1 MMNSLRL
8 KLLMIIVA
16 LGNLSVCV
24 MAQQD
29 SLSIKMD
36 ALFKEMDHTK
46 HPGFSL
52 SIITNGNVFL
62 RNSYGM
68 ANLENGTPF
77 RESTV
82 SDLGSVAKHI
92 TNYAILH
99 LIKEKKLAF
108 SDKLLTFFPTLINK
122 SSGDITILQ
131 LMQHTSGLREIY
143 SKLSL
148 QGGRMGHPIFQEDA
162 LQLVEMS
169 EDQNFPAG
177 SAFSY
182 CNTGY
187 MLLAEIIQNVS
198 NLSYEAYLNDK
209 IFQPLG
215 MNKSFVMDKQG
226 EIFPDMANSYSPS
239 NKQWTAVYD
248 NSTAF
253 GQGGIYMS
261 LDDIEKWFIHLTNAG
276 KQEEPPINSL
286 LKKVVLTKGDTLN
299 YALGIENDT
308 FMNIPLWQ
316 HTGSSAG
323 YRTAFTWIPST
334 NQVIILKSNYSSF
347 DAIKTTE
354 KIISLLFSLP
364 PKNEM
369 QKSNPTAKVTEALT
383 IDIHDAPGWLGDY
396 FCKEMDVRYSFQLL
410 NNTLHCTHPIRGQAE
425 VKKTSDGKYS
435 ARPFFTSLR
444 PITDKKGNITHIFM
458 DTSDL
463 IHLKFEKMQ

>member
-1 MMNSLRL
+1 MTNSLCL
-8 KLLMIIVA
+8 KLLMIVA

-24 MAQQD
+24 MAQQE

-36 ALFKEMDHTK
+36 ALFKEKDHTK

-52 SIITNGNVFL
+52 SIITNGNVSF

-92 TNYAILH
+92 TNYAILQ
-99 LIKEKKLAF
+99 LIKEKKLSF
-108 SDKLLTFFPTLINK
+108 SDKLSTFFPTLINK
-122 SSGDITILQ
+122 SSGDITMLQ

-143 SKLSL
+143 SKLAL

-162 LQLVEMS
+162 LHLVELS
-169 EDQNFPAG
+169 EEQNFPSG
-177 SAFSY
+177 STFSY

-187 MLLAEIIQNVS
+187 MLLAEIIQKAS
-198 NLSYEAYLNDK
+198 NLSYEAYLNEK

-215 MNKSFVMDKQG
+215 MTNSFIMDIQG

-239 NKQWTAVYD
+239 NNQWTAVYD

-261 LDDIEKWFIHLTNAG
+261 LDDIEKWFIHLTKAG
-276 KQEEPPINSL
+276 KQEEPPIYSL
-286 LKKVVLTKGDTLN
+286 LKKAVLTNGDTLN

-308 FMNIPLWQ
+308 FKNINFWQ

-334 NQVIILKSNYSSF
+334 NQMIILKSNYSSF
-347 DAIKTTE
+347 DAIKTTQE
-354 KIISLLFSLP
+354 IMSLLFSIP
-364 PKNEM
+364 PENEIP
-369 QKSNPTAKVTEALT
+369 KTPTTTKATESSPMG
-383 IDIHDAPGWLGDY
+383 IQDAQGWQGDY

-410 NNTLHCTHPIRGQAE
+410 NNTLYCIHPIRGQTE

-435 ARPFFTSLR
+435 AGPFFTSLR
-444 PITDKKGNITHIFM
+444 PIMDKKGNITHIFM

-463 IHLKFEKMQ
+463 IHLKFEKMK

>member
-1 MMNSLRL
+1 MINSLRL
-8 KLLMIIVA
+8 KLLIIVA

-24 MAQQD
+24 MAQQE

-36 ALFKEMDHTK
+36 ALFEEIDHTK

-52 SIITNGNVFL
+52 SIITNGNVSF

-77 RESTV
+77 RESTI

-99 LIKEKKLAF
+99 LIKEEKLAF
-108 SDKLLTFFPTLINK
+108 SDKLSTFFPTLINK

-143 SKLSL
+143 SKLAL

-162 LQLVEMS
+162 LQVVEMS
-169 EDQNFPAG
+169 EGQNFPAG

-187 MLLAEIIQNVS
+187 MLLAEIIQKAS

-215 MNKSFVMDKQG
+215 MSKSFVMDKQG

-239 NKQWTAVYD
+239 NKHWTAVYD
-248 NSTAF
+248 NSSAF

-276 KQEEPPINSL
+276 KQGEPPIYSL
-286 LKKVVLTKGDTLN
+286 LKKAILTNGDTLN

-308 FMNIPLWQ
+308 FVNIPFWQ

-323 YRTAFTWIPST
+323 YRTVFTWIPST

-354 KIISLLFSLP
+354 KIMSLLFSLP
-364 PKNEM
+364 QENEM
-369 QKSNPTAKVTEALT
+369 PKTPPTTKATDALPMGLL
-383 IDIHDAPGWLGDY
+383 DAQAWQGDY
-396 FCKEMDVRYSFQLL
+396 FCKEMDVRYSFQFL
-410 NNTLHCTHPIRGQAE
+410 NNTLYCIHPIRGQAE

-435 ARPFFTSLR
+435 SRPFFTSLR

-458 DTSDL
+458 DTPDL
-463 IHLKFEKMQ
+463 IHLKFDKMR

>member
-1 MMNSLRL
+1 MINSLRL
-8 KLLMIIVA
+8 KLLMIVA

-24 MAQQD
+24 MAQQE

-36 ALFKEMDHTK
+36 ALFEEIDHTK

-52 SIITNGNVFL
+52 SIITNGNVSF

-92 TNYAILH
+92 TNFAILH

-108 SDKLLTFFPTLINK
+108 SDKLSTFFPTLINK
-122 SSGDITILQ
+122 SSGDLTILQ

-143 SKLSL
+143 SKLAL

-187 MLLAEIIQNVS
+187 MLLAEIIQKVS

-215 MNKSFVMDKQG
+215 MSKSFVMDKQG

-248 NSTAF
+248 NSSAF

-261 LDDIEKWFIHLTNAG
+261 LNDIEKWFIHLTKAG
-276 KQEEPPINSL
+276 KQGETPIYSL
-286 LKKVVLTKGDTLN
+286 LKKAVLTNSDTLN
-299 YALGIENDT
+299 YALGIENDN
-308 FMNIPLWQ
+308 FKNINFWQ

-347 DAIKTTE
+347 DAIKTTQE
-354 KIISLLFSLP
+354 IMSILFSIPLE
-364 PKNEM
+364 NEM
-369 QKSNPTAKVTEALT
+369 PKTASTTKATESSPMGIQDT
-383 IDIHDAPGWLGDY
+383 QSWQGDFY
-396 FCKEMDVRYSFQLL
+396 CKEMDVRYSFQFL
-410 NNTLHCTHPIRGQAE
+410 NNTLYCTHPIRGQAE

-435 ARPFFTSLR
+435 ALPFFTSLR

>member
-8 KLLMIIVA
+8 KLLIIVA

-24 MAQQD
+24 MAQQE

-36 ALFKEMDHTK
+36 ALFEKIDQTK

-52 SIITNGNVFL
+52 SIITNGNVSF

-92 TNYAILH
+92 TNFAILH

-108 SDKLLTFFPTLINK
+108 SDKLSTFFPTLINK

-143 SKLSL
+143 SKLAL

-169 EDQNFPAG
+169 EGQNFPSG
-177 SAFSY
+177 STFSY

-187 MLLAEIIQNVS
+187 MLLAEIIQKAS

-215 MNKSFVMDKQG
+215 MSKTFVMDKQG

-239 NKQWTAVYD
+239 NNQWATMYD

-261 LDDIEKWFIHLTNAG
+261 LDDIEKWFIHLTKAG
-276 KQEEPPINSL
+276 EQGEQPIYSL
-286 LKKVVLTKGDTLN
+286 LKKAVLTNGDTLN
-299 YALGIENDT
+299 YALGIENDI
-308 FMNIPLWQ
+308 FKNINFWQ

-334 NQVIILKSNYSSF
+334 NQVILLKSNYSSF
-347 DAIKTTE
+347 DAIKTTQ
-354 KIISLLFSLP
+354 KVMSILFSLP
-364 PKNEM
+364 LENEM
-369 QKSNPTAKVTEALT
+369 PKTASTTKATESSPMGIQDVQA
-383 IDIHDAPGWLGDY
+383 WQGDY

-410 NNTLHCTHPIRGQAE
+410 NNTLYC
-425 VKKTSDGKYS
+425 
-435 ARPFFTSLR
+435 
-444 PITDKKGNITHIFM
+444 
-458 DTSDL
+458 
-463 IHLKFEKMQ
+463 

>member
-1 MMNSLRL
+1 MNSLRL
-8 KLLMIIVA
+8 KLLIIIA

-24 MAQQD
+24 MAQQE

-36 ALFKEMDHTK
+36 ALFEEIAHTK

-52 SIITNGNVFL
+52 SIITNGNVSF

-108 SDKLLTFFPTLINK
+108 SDKLSTFFPTLINK
-122 SSGDITILQ
+122 SSGDITMLQ

-143 SKLSL
+143 SKLAL

-169 EDQNFPAG
+169 EGQNFPAG

-187 MLLAEIIQNVS
+187 MLLAEIIQKVS

-215 MNKSFVMDKQG
+215 MSKTFVMDKQG

-239 NKQWTAVYD
+239 NKHWTAVYD
-248 NSTAF
+248 NSSAF

-276 KQEEPPINSL
+276 KQGEPPIYSL
-286 LKKVVLTKGDTLN
+286 LKKAVLTNGDTLN

-308 FMNIPLWQ
+308 FVNIPFWQ

-354 KIISLLFSLP
+354 KIMSLLFSLP
-364 PKNEM
+364 QENEM
-369 QKSNPTAKVTEALT
+369 PKTPPTKMATEVLPMS
-383 IDIHDAPGWLGDY
+383 IQDAQAWLGDY

-410 NNTLHCTHPIRGQAE
+410 NNTLHCIHPIRGQAE

-444 PITDKKGNITHIFM
+444 PVMDKKGNITHIFM

-463 IHLKFEKMQ
+463 IHLKFEKMR

>member
-1 MMNSLRL
+1 MINSLRF
-8 KLLMIIVA
+8 KLLMIVA

-24 MAQQD
+24 MAQQE
-29 SLSIKMD
+29 SLSIKID
-36 ALFKEMDHTK
+36 ALFNEIDHTK

-52 SIITNGNVFL
+52 SIITNGNVSF

-108 SDKLLTFFPTLINK
+108 SDKLSTFFPTLINI
-122 SSGDITILQ
+122 SSGDVTMLQ

-143 SKLSL
+143 SKLAL
-148 QGGRMGHPIFQEDA
+148 QGGRMGQPIFQEDA

-169 EDQNFPAG
+169 EGQNFPAG

-182 CNTGY
+182 CNTGD
-187 MLLAEIIQNVS
+187 MLLAEIIQKVS
-198 NLSYEAYLNDK
+198 HLSYEAYLNEN
-209 IFQPLG
+209 IFQPLS
-215 MNKSFVMDKQG
+215 MSKSFVMDKQG

-239 NKQWTAVYD
+239 NNQWTAVYD

-261 LDDIEKWFIHLTNAG
+261 LDDVEKWFSHLTKAG
-276 KQEEPPINSL
+276 KQEEPPIYSL
-286 LKKVVLTKGDTLN
+286 LKKAVLTNGDTLN

-308 FMNIPLWQ
+308 FKNINFWQ

-323 YRTAFTWIPST
+323 YRTAFTWLPST

-347 DAIKTTE
+347 DAIKTTK
-354 KIISLLFSLP
+354 KIMSILFSIPLE
-364 PKNEM
+364 NEM
-369 QKSNPTAKVTEALT
+369 PKTPPTTKATESSPM
-383 IDIHDAPGWLGDY
+383 DIQDSQSWQGDY

-410 NNTLHCTHPIRGQAE
+410 NNTLYCIHPNRGQAE
-425 VKKTSDGKYS
+425 VKKASDGKYS

>member
-1 MMNSLRL
+1 MINSLRL
-8 KLLMIIVA
+8 KLLIIVA

-24 MAQQD
+24 MAQQE

-36 ALFKEMDHTK
+36 ALFEEIDHTK

-52 SIITNGNVFL
+52 SIITNGNVSF

-108 SDKLLTFFPTLINK
+108 SDKLSTFFPTLINK

-143 SKLSL
+143 SKLAL

-169 EDQNFPAG
+169 EGQNFPAG

-187 MLLAEIIQNVS
+187 MLLAEIIQKVS

-215 MNKSFVMDKQG
+215 MSNSFVMDKQG

-261 LDDIEKWFIHLTNAG
+261 LDDVEKWFIHLTKAG
-276 KQEEPPINSL
+276 EHGEIPIYSL
-286 LKKVVLTKGDTLN
+286 LKKAVLTNGDTLN
-299 YALGIENDT
+299 YALGIENDI
-308 FMNIPLWQ
+308 FKNINFWQ

-354 KIISLLFSLP
+354 KIMSLLFSLP
-364 PKNEM
+364 QENEM
-369 QKSNPTAKVTEALT
+369 PKTPPTKMATEVLPMS
-383 IDIHDAPGWLGDY
+383 IQDAQAWLGDY

-410 NNTLHCTHPIRGQAE
+410 NNTLYCIHPIRGQAE
-425 VKKTSDGKYS
+425 VKKASDGKYS
-435 ARPFFTSLR
+435 ARPLFTSLR
-444 PITDKKGNITHIFM
+444 PIMDKKGNITHIFM

-463 IHLKFEKMQ
+463 IHLKFEKMR

>member
-1 MMNSLRL
+1 MINSLRL
-8 KLLMIIVA
+8 KILMIFA

-24 MAQQD
+24 MAQQE
-29 SLSIKMD
+29 SLSIKID
-36 ALFKEMDHTK
+36 ALFNEIDHTK

-52 SIITNGNVFL
+52 SIITNGNVSF

-108 SDKLLTFFPTLINK
+108 SDKLSTFFPTLINI
-122 SSGDITILQ
+122 SSGDVTILQ

-143 SKLSL
+143 SKLAL
-148 QGGRMGHPIFQEDA
+148 QGGRMGQPIFQEDA

-169 EDQNFPAG
+169 EGQNFPAG

-187 MLLAEIIQNVS
+187 MLLAEIIQKVS

-226 EIFPDMANSYSPS
+226 KIFPDMANSYSPS
-239 NKQWTAVYD
+239 NNQWTAVYD

-276 KQEEPPINSL
+276 KQGETPIYSL
-286 LKKVVLTKGDTLN
+286 LKKAVLTNSDTLN
-299 YALGIENDT
+299 YALGIENDN
-308 FMNIPLWQ
+308 FKNINFWQ

-354 KIISLLFSLP
+354 KIMSLLFSLSQENEI
-364 PKNEM
+364 PKTTTT
-369 QKSNPTAKVTEALT
+369 KATDALPMS
-383 IDIHDAPGWLGDY
+383 IQDAQGWLGDFY
-396 FCKEMDVRYSFQLL
+396 CKEMDVRYSFQLL
-410 NNTLHCTHPIRGQAE
+410 NNTLYCTHPIRGQAE

>member
-1 MMNSLRL
+1 MTNSLCL
-8 KLLMIIVA
+8 KLLMIVA

-24 MAQQD
+24 MAQQE

-36 ALFKEMDHTK
+36 ALFKEKDHTK

-52 SIITNGNVFL
+52 SIITNGNVSF

-92 TNYAILH
+92 TNYAILQ
-99 LIKEKKLAF
+99 LIKEKKLSF
-108 SDKLLTFFPTLINK
+108 SDKLSTFFPTLINK
-122 SSGDITILQ
+122 SSGDITMLQ

-143 SKLSL
+143 SKLAL

-169 EDQNFPAG
+169 EEQNFPAG

-187 MLLAEIIQNVS
+187 MLLAEIIQKVS
-198 NLSYEAYLNDK
+198 HLSYEAYLNEK

-215 MNKSFVMDKQG
+215 MSHSFVMDIQG

-239 NKQWTAVYD
+239 NNQWTAVYD

-261 LDDIEKWFIHLTNAG
+261 LDDIEKWFIHLTKAG
-276 KQEEPPINSL
+276 KQEEPPIYSL
-286 LKKVVLTKGDTLN
+286 LKKAVLTIGDTLN
-299 YALGIENDT
+299 YALGIENDI
-308 FMNIPLWQ
+308 FKNINFWQ

-347 DAIKTTE
+347 DAIKTTQE
-354 KIISLLFSLP
+354 IMSLLFSIPPENEIPKTPSTTKSTESLP
-364 PKNEM
+364 IGI
-369 QKSNPTAKVTEALT
+369 QDTQS
-383 IDIHDAPGWLGDY
+383 WQGDY
-396 FCKEMDVRYSFQLL
+396 FCKEMDVRYSFQFL
-410 NNTLHCTHPIRGQAE
+410 NNTLYCIHPNRGQAE

-444 PITDKKGNITHIFM
+444 PIMDKKGNITHIFM

-463 IHLKFEKMQ
+463 IHLKFEKMR

>member
-1 MMNSLRL
+1 MLNSLRL
-8 KLLMIIVA
+8 KLLMIVA
-16 LGNLSVCV
+16 LGNLFVRV
-24 MAQQD
+24 MAQQE

-36 ALFKEMDHTK
+36 ALFKEIDHTK

-52 SIITNGNVFL
+52 SIITNGNVSF

-68 ANLENGTPF
+68 ANLEIGTPF

-108 SDKLLTFFPTLINK
+108 SDKLSTFFPTLINK
-122 SSGDITILQ
+122 SSGDITMLQ

-143 SKLSL
+143 SKLAL

-162 LQLVEMS
+162 LKLVEMS

-187 MLLAEIIQNVS
+187 MLLAEIIQKVS

-215 MNKSFVMDKQG
+215 MSNSFVMDKQG

-239 NKQWTAVYD
+239 NNKWTAVYD

-261 LDDIEKWFIHLTNAG
+261 LDDVEKWFSHLTKAG
-276 KQEEPPINSL
+276 KQEEPPIYSL
-286 LKKVVLTKGDTLN
+286 LKKAVLTNGDTLN

-308 FMNIPLWQ
+308 FVNITFWQ

-347 DAIKTTE
+347 DAIKTTQE
-354 KIISLLFSLP
+354 IMSILFSIPLE
-364 PKNEM
+364 NEM
-369 QKSNPTAKVTEALT
+369 PKTPTTTKATDALPMGLL
-383 IDIHDAPGWLGDY
+383 DAQAWLGDY
-396 FCKEMDVRYSFQLL
+396 FCKEMDVRYSFQFL
-410 NNTLHCTHPIRGQAE
+410 NNTLYCIHPIRGQAE
-425 VKKTSDGKYS
+425 VKKASDGKYS

-444 PITDKKGNITHIFM
+444 PIMDKKGNITHIFM

-463 IHLKFEKMQ
+463 IHLKFEKMK

>member
-1 MMNSLRL
+1 MTNSLRL
-8 KLLMIIVA
+8 KLLMIIA
-16 LGNLSVCV
+16 FGNLSVCV
-24 MAQQD
+24 MAQQEN
-29 SLSIKMD
+29 LSIKMD
-36 ALFKEMDHTK
+36 ALFKEKDHTK

-52 SIITNGNVFL
+52 SIITNGNVSF

-99 LIKEKKLAF
+99 LIKENKLAF
-108 SDKLLTFFPTLINK
+108 SDKLSTFFPTLINK
-122 SSGDITILQ
+122 SSGDITMLQ

-143 SKLSL
+143 SKLAL

-162 LQLVEMS
+162 LHLVEMS
-169 EDQNFPAG
+169 EEQNFPAG

-187 MLLAEIIQNVS
+187 MLLAEIIQKVS

-239 NKQWTAVYD
+239 NNQWTAVYD

-261 LDDIEKWFIHLTNAG
+261 LDDVEKWFIYLTKAG
-276 KQEEPPINSL
+276 KQEEPPIYSL
-286 LKKVVLTKGDTLN
+286 LKKAILTNGDTLN

-308 FMNIPLWQ
+308 FVNIPFWQ

-347 DAIKTTE
+347 DAIKTTQE
-354 KIISLLFSLP
+354 IISLLFSIPPENEIPKTTTTKATDALP
-364 PKNEM
+364 M
-369 QKSNPTAKVTEALT
+369 GLL
-383 IDIHDAPGWLGDY
+383 DAQAWLGDY
-396 FCKEMDVRYSFQLL
+396 VCKEMDVRYSFQLL
-410 NNTLHCTHPIRGQAE
+410 DNTLYCIHPIRGKAE
-425 VKKTSDGKYS
+425 VKKTSDGKYT
-435 ARPFFTSLR
+435 ARPFFTSIR
-444 PITDKKGNITHIFM
+444 PVMDKKGNITHIFM

>member
-1 MMNSLRL
+1 MLNSLRL
-8 KLLMIIVA
+8 KLLMIVA

-24 MAQQD
+24 MAQQE
-29 SLSIKMD
+29 SLSIKID
-36 ALFKEMDHTK
+36 ALFNEIDHTK

-52 SIITNGNVFL
+52 SIITNGNVSF

-68 ANLENGTPF
+68 ANLEIGTPF

-108 SDKLLTFFPTLINK
+108 SDKLSTFFPTLINK
-122 SSGDITILQ
+122 SSGDITMLQ

-143 SKLSL
+143 SKLAL

-162 LQLVEMS
+162 LYLVEMS
-169 EDQNFPAG
+169 EGQNFPAG

-187 MLLAEIIQNVS
+187 MLLAEIIQKVS
-198 NLSYEAYLNDK
+198 NLSYEAFLNDK

-215 MNKSFVMDKQG
+215 MSKSFVMDIQG

-239 NKQWTAVYD
+239 NNQWATMYD

-261 LDDIEKWFIHLTNAG
+261 LDDVEKWFSHLTKAG
-276 KQEEPPINSL
+276 KQEEPPIYSL
-286 LKKVVLTKGDTLN
+286 LKKAVLTNGDTLN

-308 FMNIPLWQ
+308 FKNINFWQ

-347 DAIKTTE
+347 DAIKTTQ
-354 KIISLLFSLP
+354 KIMSILFSLP
-364 PKNEM
+364 LENEM
-369 QKSNPTAKVTEALT
+369 PK
-383 IDIHDAPGWLGDY
+383 APPKMAREVLPMGIQAAQSWQGDY
-396 FCKEMDVRYSFQLL
+396 FCKEMDVRYSFQFL
-410 NNTLHCTHPIRGQAE
+410 NNTLYCIHPIRGQAE
-425 VKKTSDGKYS
+425 VKKASDGKYS

-444 PITDKKGNITHIFM
+444 PIMDKKGNITHIFM
-458 DTSDL
+458 DTPDL
-463 IHLKFEKMQ
+463 IHLKFEKMK

>member
-8 KLLMIIVA
+8 KLLIIIA
-16 LGNLSVCV
+16 LGNLSICV
-24 MAQQD
+24 MAQQE

-36 ALFKEMDHTK
+36 ALFKEIDHTM

-52 SIITNGNVFL
+52 SIITNGNVSF

-108 SDKLLTFFPTLINK
+108 SDKLSTFFPTLINK
-122 SSGDITILQ
+122 SSGDLTILQ

-143 SKLSL
+143 SKLAL

-187 MLLAEIIQNVS
+187 MLLAEIIQKVS
-198 NLSYEAYLNDK
+198 NLSYEAFLNEQ

-215 MNKSFVMDKQG
+215 MSKSFVMDKQG
-226 EIFPDMANSYSPS
+226 EIFPDLANSYSPS

-276 KQEEPPINSL
+276 KQGEPPIYSL
-286 LKKVVLTKGDTLN
+286 LKKAVLTNGDTLD

-308 FMNIPLWQ
+308 FVNIPFWQ

-354 KIISLLFSLP
+354 KIMSLLFSLP
-364 PKNEM
+364 QENEM
-369 QKSNPTAKVTEALT
+369 PKTHPTKIATEVLPMG
-383 IDIHDAPGWLGDY
+383 IQDAQAWQGDY
-396 FCKEMDVRYSFQLL
+396 FCKEMDVRYSFQFL
-410 NNTLHCTHPIRGQAE
+410 NNTLYCIHPIRGQAE
-425 VKKTSDGKYS
+425 VKKASDGKYS

-444 PITDKKGNITHIFM
+444 PIMDKKGNITHIFM

-463 IHLKFEKMQ
+463 IHLKFEKMR

>member
-8 KLLMIIVA
+8 KLLIIIA
-16 LGNLSVCV
+16 LGNLSFCV
-24 MAQQD
+24 MAQQE
-29 SLSIKMD
+29 SLSMKMD
-36 ALFKEMDHTK
+36 ALFKEIDHTK

-52 SIITNGNVFL
+52 SIITNGNVSF

-92 TNYAILH
+92 TNFAILH

-108 SDKLLTFFPTLINK
+108 SDKLSTFFPTLINK

-143 SKLSL
+143 SKLAL

-169 EDQNFPAG
+169 EGQNFPSG
-177 SAFSY
+177 STFSY

-187 MLLAEIIQNVS
+187 MLLAEIIQKAS
-198 NLSYEAYLNDK
+198 NLSYEAYLNEK

-215 MNKSFVMDKQG
+215 MSKSFVMDIQG

-239 NKQWTAVYD
+239 NNQWATMYD

-261 LDDIEKWFIHLTNAG
+261 LDDIEKWFIHLTKAG
-276 KQEEPPINSL
+276 EQGEQPIYSL
-286 LKKVVLTKGDTLN
+286 LKKAVLTNGDTLN
-299 YALGIENDT
+299 YALGIENDI
-308 FMNIPLWQ
+308 FKNINFWQ

-334 NQVIILKSNYSSF
+334 NQVILLKSNYSSF
-347 DAIKTTE
+347 DAIKTTQ
-354 KIISLLFSLP
+354 KVMSILISIPLE
-364 PKNEM
+364 NEM
-369 QKSNPTAKVTEALT
+369 PKTPPTTKATESSPM
-383 IDIHDAPGWLGDY
+383 DIQSAQSWLGDY
-396 FCKEMDVRYSFQLL
+396 FCKEMDVRYSFQFS
-410 NNTLHCTHPIRGQAE
+410 NNTLYCIHPIRGQAE

-463 IHLKFEKMQ
+463 IHLKFEKMK

>member
-1 MMNSLRL
+1 MTNSLCL
-8 KLLMIIVA
+8 KLLMIVA

-24 MAQQD
+24 MAQQE

-36 ALFKEMDHTK
+36 ALFKEKDHTK

-52 SIITNGNVFL
+52 SIITNGNVSF

-92 TNYAILH
+92 TNYAILQ
-99 LIKEKKLAF
+99 LIKEKKLSF
-108 SDKLLTFFPTLINK
+108 SDKLSTFFPTLINK
-122 SSGDITILQ
+122 SSGDITMLQ

-143 SKLSL
+143 SKLAL

-169 EDQNFPAG
+169 EEQNFPAG

-187 MLLAEIIQNVS
+187 MLLAEIIQKVS
-198 NLSYEAYLNDK
+198 HLSYEAYLNEK

-215 MNKSFVMDKQG
+215 MSHSFVMDIQG

-239 NKQWTAVYD
+239 NNQWTAVYD

-261 LDDIEKWFIHLTNAG
+261 LDDIEKWFIHLTKAG
-276 KQEEPPINSL
+276 KQEEPPIYSL
-286 LKKVVLTKGDTLN
+286 LKKAVLTNGDTLN

-308 FMNIPLWQ
+308 FKNINFWQ

-347 DAIKTTE
+347 DAIKTTQE
-354 KIISLLFSLP
+354 IMSLLFSIPPENEIPKTPSTTKSTESLP
-364 PKNEM
+364 IGI
-369 QKSNPTAKVTEALT
+369 QDTQS
-383 IDIHDAPGWLGDY
+383 WQGDY
-396 FCKEMDVRYSFQLL
+396 FCKEMDVRYSFQFL
-410 NNTLHCTHPIRGQAE
+410 NNTLYCIHPNRGQAE

-444 PITDKKGNITHIFM
+444 PIMDKKGNITHIFM

-463 IHLKFEKMQ
+463 IHLKFEKMR

>member
-1 MMNSLRL
+1 MLNSLRL
-8 KLLMIIVA
+8 KLLMIVA
-16 LGNLSVCV
+16 LGNLFVRV
-24 MAQQD
+24 MAQQE

-36 ALFKEMDHTK
+36 ALFKEIDHTK

-52 SIITNGNVFL
+52 SIITNGNVSF

-68 ANLENGTPF
+68 ANLEIGTPF

-108 SDKLLTFFPTLINK
+108 SDKLSTFFPTLINK
-122 SSGDITILQ
+122 SSGDITMLQ

-143 SKLSL
+143 SKLAL

-162 LQLVEMS
+162 LYLVEMS
-169 EDQNFPAG
+169 EGQNFPAG

-187 MLLAEIIQNVS
+187 MLLAEIIQKVS
-198 NLSYEAYLNDK
+198 NLSYEAFLNDK

-215 MNKSFVMDKQG
+215 MSKSFVMDIQG

-239 NKQWTAVYD
+239 NNQWATMYD

-261 LDDIEKWFIHLTNAG
+261 LDDVEKWFSHLTKAG
-276 KQEEPPINSL
+276 KQEEPPIYSL
-286 LKKVVLTKGDTLN
+286 FKKAVLTNGDTLN

-308 FMNIPLWQ
+308 FKNINFWQ

-347 DAIKTTE
+347 DAIKTTQ
-354 KIISLLFSLP
+354 KIMSILFSLP
-364 PKNEM
+364 LENEM
-369 QKSNPTAKVTEALT
+369 PK
-383 IDIHDAPGWLGDY
+383 APPKMAREVLPMGIQAAQSWQGDY
-396 FCKEMDVRYSFQLL
+396 FCKEMDVRYSFQFL
-410 NNTLHCTHPIRGQAE
+410 NNTLYCTHPIRGQAE

-444 PITDKKGNITHIFM
+444 PITDKKENITHIFM
-458 DTSDL
+458 DTPDL
-463 IHLKFEKMQ
+463 IHLKFEKMK

>member
-1 MMNSLRL
+1 MMNLLRF
-8 KLLMIIVA
+8 KLLIIVA
-16 LGNLSVCV
+16 LANLSVCV
-24 MAQQD
+24 MAQQE

-36 ALFKEMDHTK
+36 ALFKEIDHTK

-52 SIITNGNVFL
+52 SIITNGNVSF

-108 SDKLLTFFPTLINK
+108 SDKLSTFFPTLINK

-143 SKLSL
+143 SKLAL
-148 QGGRMGHPIFQEDA
+148 QGGRMGQPIFQEDA
-162 LQLVEMS
+162 LHLLEIS
-169 EDQNFPAG
+169 EDLNFSPG
-177 SAFSY
+177 TAFSY

-187 MLLAEIIQNVS
+187 MLLAEIIQKVS
-198 NLSYEAYLNDK
+198 HLSYESFLNEK
-209 IFQPLG
+209 IFRPLA
-215 MNKSFVMDKQG
+215 MDRSFVMDIQG
-226 EIFPDMANSYSPS
+226 EVFPNQANSYQ
-239 NKQWTAVYD
+239 KQLQNWTSIYD

-261 LDDIEKWFIHLTNAG
+261 QLDIEKWFIYLTSPDIN
-276 KQEEPPINSL
+276 KEKPIYTL
-286 LKKVVLTKGDTLN
+286 LKKAVLTNGDTLN
-299 YALGIENDT
+299 YALGIEMDSFN
-308 FMNIPLWQ
+308 NITYWQ

-323 YRTAFTWIPST
+323 FRTSFTWIPAT
-334 NQVIILKSNYSSF
+334 NEVIILKSNYSSF
-347 DAIKTTE
+347 DAIRTTNN
-354 KIISLLFSLP
+354 IISLLFSQKIEEELQKIKP
-364 PKNEM
+364 DPAPISINM
-369 QKSNPTAKVTEALT
+369 QEAQR
-383 IDIHDAPGWLGDY
+383 WLGDY

>member
-1 MMNSLRL
+1 MLNSLRL
-8 KLLMIIVA
+8 KLLMIVA

-24 MAQQD
+24 MAQQE

-36 ALFKEMDHTK
+36 ALFKEIDHTK

-52 SIITNGNVFL
+52 SIITNGNVSF

-68 ANLENGTPF
+68 ANLEIGTPF

-108 SDKLLTFFPTLINK
+108 SDKLSTFFPTLINK
-122 SSGDITILQ
+122 SSGDITMLQ

-143 SKLSL
+143 SKLAL

-162 LQLVEMS
+162 LYLVEMS
-169 EDQNFPAG
+169 EGQNFPAG

-187 MLLAEIIQNVS
+187 MLLAEIIQKVS
-198 NLSYEAYLNDK
+198 HLSYEAFLNDK

-215 MNKSFVMDKQG
+215 MSKSFVMDIQG

-239 NKQWTAVYD
+239 NNQWATMYD

-261 LDDIEKWFIHLTNAG
+261 LDDVEKWFSHLTKAG
-276 KQEEPPINSL
+276 KQEEPPIYSL
-286 LKKVVLTKGDTLN
+286 LKKAVLTNGDTLN

-308 FMNIPLWQ
+308 FKNINFWQ

-347 DAIKTTE
+347 DAIKTTQ
-354 KIISLLFSLP
+354 KIMSILFSLP
-364 PKNEM
+364 LENEM
-369 QKSNPTAKVTEALT
+369 PK
-383 IDIHDAPGWLGDY
+383 APPKMAREVLPMGIQAAQSWQGDY
-396 FCKEMDVRYSFQLL
+396 FCKEMDVRYSFQFL
-410 NNTLHCTHPIRGQAE
+410 NNTLYCTHPIRGQAE

-444 PITDKKGNITHIFM
+444 PITDKKENITHIFM
-458 DTSDL
+458 DTPDL
-463 IHLKFEKMQ
+463 IHLKFEKMK